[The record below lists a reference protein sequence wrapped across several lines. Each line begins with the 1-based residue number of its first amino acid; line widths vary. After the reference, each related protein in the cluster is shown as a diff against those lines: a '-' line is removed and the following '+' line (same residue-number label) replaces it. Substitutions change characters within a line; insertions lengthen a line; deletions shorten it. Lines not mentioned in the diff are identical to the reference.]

1 MLTNLAASRIKEV
14 MKLRTLVATVFMTAA
29 LSGLSPARM
38 AAQSA
43 TARDRVAAQAA
54 AAREATVLERVNA
67 EETRQRFRDLLNDYP
82 PSLREVLRLDPS
94 LMTNQNYLAPYPAL
108 AAYITQHPEVTHN
121 PAFFVGDPRF
131 TVQEPQRRTIEA
143 IEESL
148 AGLAFFLF
156 FMTALGV
163 AIHVG
168 RSILEHRRW
177 MHAMKI
183 QTDTHVKLV
192 DRLSSNDELM
202 AYIQSPVGQRFLTS
216 APVSIEPEQRM
227 GNLTAPLNRILL
239 SIQIGVVAACGGT
252 GLWIAK
258 NRVIE
263 EVAQPLHVISILAI
277 ALGIGFVVSA
287 LLAYG
292 LSEQMG
298 LLHKKSSNA

>member
-1 MLTNLAASRIKEV
+1 MLTNPAASRIKEV
-14 MKLRTLVATVFMTAA
+14 MRLRTLVATVFMTAA

-38 AAQSA
+38 AAQSPA
-43 TARDRVAAQAA
+43 P
-54 AAREATVLERVNA
+54 ARETTVLERVNA

-108 AAYITQHPEVTHN
+108 AAYISQHPEVTHN

-131 TVQEPQRRTIEA
+131 TVPEPQRRTIEA
-143 IEESL
+143 IQESL
-148 AGLAFFLF
+148 AGLAIFLF
-156 FMTALGV
+156 FTIALAV
-163 AIHVG
+163 ATHVG

-216 APVSIEPEQRM
+216 APVSIEPERM
-227 GNLTAPLNRILL
+227 GSLAAPLNRILL

-263 EVAQPLHVISILAI
+263 EVAQPLHVIAILAI
-277 ALGIGFVVSA
+277 ALGIGFVVSGI
-287 LLAYG
+287 LAYG

-298 LLHKKSSNA
+298 LLNKKSSNA